1 MDMILVNYSK
11 YLLQFC
17 EKQINMIYR
26 IYLSYEGVHIFKKH
40 LPKKKKKGQK
50 ILVPITSDQVLGK
63 LELISDL
70 ESYLRVMVMNQIE
83 INSQFSHAFKCFF
96 KHQSMKRQRE

>member
-1 MDMILVNYSK
+1 MKVSTFSRNTY
-11 YLLQFC
+11 
-17 EKQINMIYR
+17 
-26 IYLSYEGVHIFKKH
+26 
-40 LPKKKKKGQK
+40 PKKKKGQK